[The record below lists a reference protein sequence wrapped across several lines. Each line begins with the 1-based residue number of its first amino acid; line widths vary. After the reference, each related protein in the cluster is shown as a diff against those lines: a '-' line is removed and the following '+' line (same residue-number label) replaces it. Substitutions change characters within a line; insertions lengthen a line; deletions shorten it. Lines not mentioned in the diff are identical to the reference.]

1 MFSSRPAEM
10 IGLGGHHRI
19 DPDILRRR
27 VQGREQ
33 RESSDTRTE
42 ARIWG
47 RSVILGPEAASL
59 TNIDRSDLVNECQ
72 QRSNHIQSR

>member
-27 VQGREQ
+27 VQEREQ

-42 ARIWG
+42 AHMGALRD
-47 RSVILGPEAASL
+47 LGS
-59 TNIDRSDLVNECQ
+59 
-72 QRSNHIQSR
+72 